1 MFATRFWSNNYEEGL
16 DTLFGKLN
24 QGIVENQELLAVA
37 KARADA
43 EAAHGTKLESIA
55 STLTPKKNG
64 FGKDDGATMRK
75 AFEGILQQFDDEA
88 RQHAHIASSIKS
100 MVIDPFTKWS
110 SAHQNRITVSQTEL
124 QRLLKVYNGDLQSMT
139 RAQHRYFNRCRL
151 DEDNVEDAENSSA
164 SSPEESETSSTPEK
178 QGINPPKTR
187 SVSGASNGNTST
199 STSAFAPGDS
209 TPTSEE
215 LVMGGKHYSAEESQ
229 ELVKRMLNEIPQS
242 STYVKILGT
251 YDHTVTGA
259 QLTTWLTENTGANN
273 LALAE
278 EAGQMLVNRGFMRLV
293 GQMGSRFVN
302 SSVFTYQWKPKAWE
316 FAGMAAS
323 FTTFTDLAERWARN
337 TVAAGGDVRGV
348 SNNEDGPSVRELDQK
363 YRKSVDALEHAR
375 LDLEATMIEH
385 FNYLEKCERERLVA
399 FKAVLLDFA
408 AAISNIVPALSAGVD
423 KLLLYQETA
432 NVDRDLRFLVENYQ
446 TGKYSPR
453 VFVYDNYYSSTDGAA
468 IFGLDLE
475 LRARADKKKVPLVVG
490 QILGSLDSKY
500 PKMVDDAERL
510 ALWKRPL
517 HYDIRLAQSARQKLN
532 SLNLHNTGASS
543 VKLKETFD
551 ELSPL
556 ALVQVLKLY
565 FLELPIS
572 VVGGQLYDILKG
584 IYSRYSTDRDARL
597 QALQNT
603 LGQLTVTHI
612 ATLDALTS
620 HIHRLITIANANE
633 DDVTSIANE
642 WGSALCRPKSE
653 SMLAINDAF
662 PALILTDLLHDRD
675 RLFGEL
681 KRQQSSRSVS
691 SRKLRQVSTPE
702 VGKLVLNSDRP
713 TERVGRET
721 SAPANAAAAASGV
734 SFSPSPSVSSA
745 PVSSATIPSA
755 PVAPPHQT
763 VRSRAG
769 SSAAQSVVNLRDK
782 RPTELNLSQSEAE
795 SDAFED
801 APSSNSPGIATHPSI
816 LPSQQ

>member
-1 MFATRFWSNNYEEGL
+1 MFATRFWSSNYEEGL
-16 DTLFGKLN
+16 DTLFGKLS
-24 QGIVENQELLAVA
+24 QGVVENQELLAVA

-43 EAAHGTKLESIA
+43 EAAHGAKLESIA
-55 STLTPKKNG
+55 STLIPKKNG

-75 AFEGILQQFDDEA
+75 AFEGILQQFAEEA
-88 RQHAHIASSIKS
+88 HQHVHISKSINS
-100 MVIDPFTKWS
+100 MVIDPFSKWS
-110 SAHQNRITVSQTEL
+110 SAHQTRITASQTEL

-151 DEDNVEDAENSSA
+151 DEDNVDDVPPSSSA
-164 SSPEESETSSTPEK
+164 SSTDGNDASSEK
-178 QGINPPKTR
+178 QGINMPKTR
-187 SVSGASNGNTST
+187 SVSGASEASVTTNS
-199 STSAFAPGDS
+199 SAFPRDDS

-215 LVMGGKHYSAEESQ
+215 LVMGGHHYSAEESQ
-229 ELVKRMLNEIPQS
+229 ELVKRMLNEIPQT

-259 QLTTWLTENTGANN
+259 QLTTWLTENTGASN
-273 LALAE
+273 LAMAE

-323 FTTFTDLAERWARN
+323 FMTFTDLAERWARN

-348 SNNEDGPSVRELDQK
+348 SNHEDGPSVRELDQK
-363 YRKSVDALEHAR
+363 YRKSVDALENAR

-385 FNYLEKCERERLVA
+385 LNYLEKCERERLVA

-468 IFGLDLE
+468 VFGLDLE

-490 QILGSLDSKY
+490 QILGALDSKY
-500 PKMVDDAERL
+500 PKMNDDNERL

-517 HYDIRLAQSARQKLN
+517 HNDIRLAQSARQKLN
-532 SLNLHNTGASS
+532 SLNLHNAGGASS
-543 VKLKETFD
+543 AKLKETFD
-551 ELSPL
+551 GLSPL
-556 ALVQVLKLY
+556 ALAQVLKLY

-572 VVGGQLYDILKG
+572 VVGGQLYDVLKG
-584 IYSRYSTDRDARL
+584 IYSRYSEDRDARL

-612 ATLDALTS
+612 ATLDALSS
-620 HIHRLITIANANE
+620 HIHRLVTIANASE
-633 DDVTSIANE
+633 DDIRLIASE

-662 PALILTDLLHDRD
+662 PALILMDLLHDRD

-681 KRQQSSRSVS
+681 KRQQSSRTVS
-691 SRKLRQVSTPE
+691 SRRPRQVSTPE
-702 VGKLVLNSDRP
+702 VGKLVLNSERP
-713 TERVGRET
+713 TDRVARET
-721 SAPANAAAAASGV
+721 SVPTTSSGAT
-734 SFSPSPSVSSA
+734 FSPVSSVSSH
-745 PVSSATIPSA
+745 PSAA
-755 PVAPPHQT
+755 PVAPPHQS

-769 SSAAQSVVNLRDK
+769 SSAAQSDNLRDK
-782 RPTELNLSQSEAE
+782 RPSELNLSQSEAE

-816 LPSQQ
+816 LPSQQQ